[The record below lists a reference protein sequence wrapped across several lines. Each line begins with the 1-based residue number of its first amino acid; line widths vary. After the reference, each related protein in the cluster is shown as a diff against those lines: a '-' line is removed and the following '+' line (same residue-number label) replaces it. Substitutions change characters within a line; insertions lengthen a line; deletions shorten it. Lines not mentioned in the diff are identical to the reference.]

1 MAYQEDDEKPVH
13 PARSAARRWL
23 RELLFEDWSLKL
35 LALAITLGLWYGI
48 TGQRT
53 PATIRLRGA
62 QLVFLL
68 PNDKEISNDPRDE
81 VTVTLRGGRRALDA
95 ISVRDLIVSVDIH
108 RLPAGDHRVPL
119 APDTVTME
127 LPEDVHLERIEPAT
141 VLVRLEQR
149 IERELPVEVRFE
161 GELPAGYEQRAA
173 QVSPNRIRVRG
184 PESQVLAVESA
195 PTEPLMLN
203 GLTES
208 RTFEQVSI
216 DIANRRVVPID
227 TLVSVRLEV
236 GEVQSEKRL
245 TGIIVRLP
253 EGEEGEAHPARA
265 AVTVRGDRSAVE
277 RLRAEN
283 LELVLEQTA
292 EGALRPRLRFLLPN
306 LAGRVTLVS
315 TEPAEFSR

>member
-1 MAYQEDDEKPVH
+1 MAYQEEEKPVS
-13 PARSAARRWL
+13 PARSTAQRWL
-23 RELLFEDWSLKL
+23 RELVFEDWGLKL

-81 VTVTLRGGRRALDA
+81 VTVTLRGGRRALDT

-108 RLPAGDHRVPL
+108 RLPAGDHVVRLSPE
-119 APDTVTME
+119 TVTME

-141 VLVRLEQR
+141 VLVRLEGR
-149 IERELPVEVRFE
+149 IEREIPVRVRLE
-161 GELPAGYEQRAA
+161 GELPAGYEQRGVQAI
-173 QVSPNRIRVRG
+173 PNRIRVRG
-184 PESQVLAVESA
+184 PESQVMAIESA
-195 PTEPLMLN
+195 PTEHIPIN

-216 DIANRRVVPID
+216 DIADRRVVPID
-227 TLVSVRLEV
+227 ALVIVRLEV
-236 GEVQSEKRL
+236 GETQSERQL
-245 TGIIVRLP
+245 TGVHVRLP
-253 EGEEGEAHPARA
+253 EGEEGAARPARA
-265 AVTVRGDRSAVE
+265 NITVRGDRSVIE
-277 RLRAEN
+277 NLRAEN
-283 LELVLEQTA
+283 VELVLEQTP
-292 EGALRPRLRFLLPN
+292 EGALRPRLRLLLPD
-306 LAGRVTLVS
+306 LAGRITLVS